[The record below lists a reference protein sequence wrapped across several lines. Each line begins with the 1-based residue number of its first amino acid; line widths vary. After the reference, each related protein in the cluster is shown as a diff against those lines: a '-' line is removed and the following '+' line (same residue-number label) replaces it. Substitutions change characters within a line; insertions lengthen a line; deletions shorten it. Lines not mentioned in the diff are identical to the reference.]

1 MGASPTSSPGFALTP
16 LLFTASLFIVSVFAG
31 ATGALLG
38 IGGGMVMVPVLTLG
52 FGVDIRYA
60 IGASVVSI
68 IATSSGA
75 AAGYVRD
82 RMANLRVAMFLEL
95 GTVTGAIVGAFLA
108 GVVSGRALY
117 ALFGA
122 IVGYSGFA
130 MLRRLSNDGAQQSVP
145 PSPLADQLRLHGSYF
160 DESTQQT
167 VEYRVTRPMLGLLLM
182 TAAGAVSGLL
192 GIGAGALKV
201 PAMDLGMRMPL
212 KASSATSNFMIG
224 VTAAASAAIYFARGD
239 IDPFIAGPVASGVVL
254 GAFGGAKLL
263 TRINVKLLRIVFT
276 ALLLYVA
283 GQMLWKG
290 VRP

>member
-1 MGASPTSSPGFALTP
+1 VTP
-16 LLFTASLFIVSVFAG
+16 LLFTASLFAVSVFAG
-31 ATGALLG
+31 AAGALLG

-75 AAGYVRD
+75 AASYVRD

-95 GTVTGAIVGAFLA
+95 GTVTGAIGGAFLA
-108 GVVSGRALY
+108 GVIGGKALY
-117 ALFGA
+117 ALFGS
-122 IVGYSGFA
+122 IVGYSAFA
-130 MLRRLSNDGAQQSVP
+130 MLRRMQKERTEEPVP
-145 PSPLADQLRLHGSYF
+145 ASALADQLALHGSFY
-160 DESTQQT
+160 DEATKQT
-167 VEYRVTRPMLGLLLM
+167 VNYRVARPVLGLIWM

-201 PAMDLGMRMPL
+201 PAMDIAMRMPL
-212 KASSATSNFMIG
+212 KASTATSNFMIG

-254 GAFGGAKLL
+254 GAFGGSKLL
-263 TRINVKLLRIVFT
+263 SRFNVKVLRLLFV

-290 VRP
+290 LR